1 MPDELPVLSVSDLTM
16 LLKGVVEAHF
26 PSVWVSGEISN
37 FMRAGSGHLYFT
49 LKDDEAQL
57 KAVMWRSAAQR
68 LKFQLHDGLEVLASG
83 PIEVYASRGQYQIIV
98 DRMQPQGLGA
108 LELALRQ
115 LQQKLAAEGLFNEER
130 KRPLPMFPRRIALV
144 TSPTG
149 AAVHDMLQVITRRWP
164 AARVVILPVAVQG
177 DGAAQQIAAAGAR
190 CTCCRRWTWSLP
202 GGGAAASKTCGL
214 SMKRSWRGRFS
225 TVRFQ
230 WSVPS
235 VTRST

>member
-98 DRMQPQGLGA
+98 DRMQPQGLG
-108 LELALRQ
+108 
-115 LQQKLAAEGLFNEER
+115 
-130 KRPLPMFPRRIALV
+130 
-144 TSPTG
+144 
-149 AAVHDMLQVITRRWP
+149 RWSW
-164 AARVVILPVAVQG
+164 
-177 DGAAQQIAAAGAR
+177 R
-190 CTCCRRWTWSLP
+190 CGNCS
-202 GGGAAASKTCGL
+202 
-214 SMKRSWRGRFS
+214 RSWRRRDCS
-225 TVRFQ
+225 M
-230 WSVPS
+230 
-235 VTRST
+235 RSGNARSRCFRGGLRR